1 MQQIIL
7 LPNAHSIIYFH
18 LRNIRNGDGGFVM
31 IDEEE
36 LNAFMAGLEYHMG
49 QMQQDI
55 DRLRRELEK

>member
-1 MQQIIL
+1 
-7 LPNAHSIIYFH
+7 
-18 LRNIRNGDGGFVM
+18 M

-36 LNAFMAGLEYHMG
+36 LNAFLAGLEYHMG